1 MKPLKTISWK
11 NEKENA
17 EQAFKKKCENLLYSA
32 MPKNLTKKDCHAF

>member
-1 MKPLKTISWK
+1 MAK

-17 EQAFKKKCENLLYSA
+17 EQAFKKECENLLYSA